1 VLLTSKDTF
10 KYGERISTAYGD
22 LMIRK
27 VKESDLFLLE
37 DSKSLRILITNFN
50 VVEGFREKLVVESLS
65 KTSSIVQ
72 ISITDGVIDKSEAS

>member
-1 VLLTSKDTF
+1 MENGLVPL
-10 KYGERISTAYGD
+10 GD

>member
-1 VLLTSKDTF
+1 MLKQNDTVKVLLTSKDTF

-27 VKESDLFLLE
+27 VKESDLFVLE
-37 DSKSLRILITNFN
+37 DSKSLRILITNFDN

-65 KTSSIVQ
+65 KRV
-72 ISITDGVIDKSEAS
+72 V